1 VTSPPREAD
10 VPAAAPAALRPA
22 LARYPA
28 PLNWFVAVVQ
38 TARPRQW
45 PKNLLVLAAP
55 LAGASLGRDDGLLYA
70 LAAAAA
76 FVAASAAVYFV
87 NDVMDAER
95 DRQHP
100 AKRFRAVASGR
111 LPKAHALAMAA
122 LGILVSLAVGFWIR
136 EPRLSAVIGAYLA
149 FSVLYSAKLKHVPV
163 VELVFVAAGFVLRAL
178 GGAIATHVPP
188 SAWFLLVCS
197 LGALMVAIAKRYTE
211 LAALDGNAARH
222 RPVMRWYTPAKL
234 RLSQRVV
241 AGAMILA
248 YLLWA
253 TAERDSWMAG
263 WHLASAVAL
272 SLALVRFDQLTGNAQ
287 GRPVE
292 DLISRDRQ
300 MNVCELAWLIMFAV
314 GL

>member
-1 VTSPPREAD
+1 VTSPPQE
-10 VPAAAPAALRPA
+10 AAAPAAARPA
-22 LARYPA
+22 VTRYPA
-28 PLNWFVAVVQ
+28 PVHWLGAVVQ

-45 PKNLLVLAAP
+45 PKNLLVFAAP
-55 LAGASLGRDDGLLYA
+55 LAGASLGRNDGFLYA

-76 FVAASAAVYFV
+76 FTAASASVYFI
-87 NDVMDAER
+87 NDVADAER

-100 AKRFRAVASGR
+100 VKRSRAVASGR
-111 LPKAHALAMAA
+111 LPRAHALAVAA
-122 LGILVSLAVGFWIR
+122 LGIVASLAVGFWIR
-136 EPRLSAVIGAYLA
+136 EPRLSAVIGAYLV
-149 FSVLYSAKLKHVPV
+149 FSVLYSAVLKHVPV
-163 VELVFVAAGFVLRAL
+163 VELAFVAAGFVLRAL

-211 LAALDGNAARH
+211 LAALDGAAARH
-222 RPVMRWYTPAKL
+222 RPVMRWYTPAML

-241 AGAMILA
+241 ACAMILA

-253 TAERDSWMAG
+253 TAERDPWMAG
-263 WHLASAVAL
+263 WHLASA
-272 SLALVRFDQLTGNAQ
+272 LALGLALLRFDRLTGQAE

-292 DLISRDRQ
+292 DLITRDRL
-300 MNVCELAWLIMFAV
+300 MNICELAWLAMFAI

>member
-1 VTSPPREAD
+1 VTSHLREAG
-10 VPAAAPAALRPA
+10 APAAVQPA

-28 PLNWFVAVVQ
+28 PVPWLVAVAA

-45 PKNLLVLAAP
+45 PKNLLVFAAP
-55 LAGASLGRDDGLLYA
+55 LAGASLGRNDGLAYA

-76 FVAASAAVYFV
+76 FISASAAVYFV

-100 AKRFRAVASGR
+100 VKRFRAVASGR

-122 LGILVSLAVGFWIR
+122 LGIVGSLAVGFWIG
-136 EPRLSAVIGAYLA
+136 EPRLSAVIGVYLV
-149 FSVLYSAKLKHVPV
+149 FSVLYSAVLKHVPV
-163 VELVFVAAGFVLRAL
+163 VELAFVAAGFVLRAL
-178 GGAIATHVPP
+178 GGAIVTHVPP

-211 LAALDGNAARH
+211 LAALDGAAPKH
-222 RPVMRWYTPAKL
+222 RPVMRFYTPGML
-234 RLSQRVV
+234 RLSQRIV

-248 YLLWA
+248 YLFWA
-253 TAERDSWMAG
+253 TAERDPWMAG

-272 SLALVRFDQLTGNAQ
+272 FLALVRFDQLTGQAE

-292 DLISRDRQ
+292 DLITRDRL
-300 MNVCELAWLIMFAV
+300 MNVAELAWLIMFAV

>member
-1 VTSPPREAD
+1 VTSHVREANA
-10 VPAAAPAALRPA
+10 PAAAVRPA

-28 PLNWFVAVVQ
+28 PVHWVVAVVQ

-45 PKNLLVLAAP
+45 PKNLLVFAAP
-55 LAGASLGRDDGLLYA
+55 LAGASLGRNDGLAYA

-76 FVAASAAVYFV
+76 FIAASAAVYFV

-100 AKRFRAVASGR
+100 VKRFRAVASGR
-111 LPKAHALAMAA
+111 LPKAHALAVAA
-122 LGILVSLAVGFWIR
+122 LGVVASLAVGFWIQ
-136 EPRLSAVIGAYLA
+136 EPRLSAVIGVYLV

-163 VELVFVAAGFVLRAL
+163 VELAFVASGFVLRAL

-211 LAALDGNAARH
+211 LAALDGDAARH
-222 RPVMRWYTPAKL
+222 RPVMRWYTPAML
-234 RLSQRVV
+234 RLGQRVV
-241 AGAMILA
+241 AVAMILA

-253 TAERDSWMAG
+253 TAERNPWMAG
-263 WHLASAVAL
+263 WHLASAAAL
-272 SLALVRFDQLTGNAQ
+272 FLALVRFDQLTGQAE

-292 DLISRDRQ
+292 DLITRDRL
-300 MNVCELAWLIMFAV
+300 MNCWELAWLIMFAV

>member
-10 VPAAAPAALRPA
+10 ALAAVRPA
-22 LARYPA
+22 LARSA
-28 PLNWFVAVVQ
+28 LLLWLIAFVQ

-45 PKNLLVLAAP
+45 PKNLLVFAAP
-55 LAGASLGRDDGLLYA
+55 LAGASLGRNDGLAYA

-76 FVAASAAVYFV
+76 FIAASASVYFV
-87 NDVMDAER
+87 NDVADAER

-100 AKRFRAVASGR
+100 VKRFRAVASGR
-111 LPKAHALAMAA
+111 LPRAHALVLAV
-122 LGILVSLAVGFWIR
+122 LGIAASLAVGFWIR
-136 EPRLSAVIGAYLA
+136 EPQLSAVIGAYLV
-149 FSVLYSAKLKHVPV
+149 FSVLYSAVLKHVPV
-163 VELVFVAAGFVLRAL
+163 IELAFVAAGFVLRVL

-211 LAALDGNAARH
+211 LAMLHGEAAGH
-222 RPVMRWYTPAKL
+222 RPVMRWYSPAML

-253 TAERDSWMAG
+253 TAERDPWRAG
-263 WHLASAVAL
+263 WHLASA
-272 SLALVRFDQLTGNAQ
+272 LALGLALLRFDQVTGQAE

-292 DLISRDRQ
+292 DLITRDRL
-300 MNVCELAWLIMFAV
+300 MNCCELAWLAMFAI
-314 GL
+314 GLSV

>member
-1 VTSPPREAD
+1 MTSPPREAD
-10 VPAAAPAALRPA
+10 VPAAAQAAVRPE

-28 PLNWFVAVVQ
+28 PLKWLVAVVQ

-45 PKNLLVLAAP
+45 PKNLLVFAAP

-70 LAAAAA
+70 LAATAA
-76 FVAASAAVYFV
+76 FIAASAAVYFV

-100 AKRFRAVASGR
+100 VKRFRAVASGR
-111 LPKAHALAMAA
+111 LSKAHALAMAA
-122 LGILVSLAVGFWIR
+122 LGIVASLAVGFWIG
-136 EPRLSAVIGAYLA
+136 EPGLSAVIGAYLV
-149 FSVLYSAKLKHVPV
+149 FSVLYSVKLKHVPV

-178 GGAIATHVPP
+178 GGAIATHVSP

-211 LAALDGNAARH
+211 LAALDGAAARH
-222 RPVMRWYTPAKL
+222 RPVMRWYTPEML

-253 TAERDSWMAG
+253 TAERDPWMAG
-263 WHLASAVAL
+263 WHLASAAAL
-272 SLALVRFDQLTGNAQ
+272 SLALVRFDQLTGKAQ

-292 DLISRDRQ
+292 DLIIRDRL
-300 MNVCELAWLIMFAV
+300 MNLFEMAWLIMFAV

>member
-1 VTSPPREAD
+1 VTFRLRETN
-10 VPAAAPAALRPA
+10 APAAVRPA
-22 LARYPA
+22 LARYSA
-28 PLNWFVAVVQ
+28 PVQWLMAVVQ

-45 PKNLLVLAAP
+45 PKNLLVFAAP
-55 LAGASLGRDDGLLYA
+55 LAGASLGRDDGLGYA

-76 FVAASAAVYFV
+76 FTAASAAVYFV
-87 NDVMDAER
+87 NDVADAER

-100 AKRFRAVASGR
+100 VKRFRAVASGR
-111 LPKAHALAMAA
+111 LPRVHALAVAVLCIAA
-122 LGILVSLAVGFWIR
+122 SLAVGFWIG
-136 EPRLSAVIGAYLA
+136 EPRLSAVIGAYLV
-149 FSVLYSAKLKHVPV
+149 FSVLYSAVLKHVPV
-163 VELVFVAAGFVLRAL
+163 VELAFVAAGFVLRAL

-222 RPVMRWYTPAKL
+222 RPVMRWYTPAML
-234 RLSQRVV
+234 RLGQRIV
-241 AGAMILA
+241 AGAMIVA

-253 TAERDSWMAG
+253 TAERDPWMAG

-272 SLALVRFDQLTGNAQ
+272 GLALVRFDQLSGQAE

-292 DLISRDRQ
+292 DLIIRDRL
-300 MNVCELAWLIMFAV
+300 MNYCELAWLAMFAI

>member
-1 VTSPPREAD
+1 VTSRLREAD
-10 VPAAAPAALRPA
+10 TPAAIRPA
-22 LARYPA
+22 LARYSA
-28 PLNWFVAVVQ
+28 PVNWLTAVVQ

-45 PKNLLVLAAP
+45 PKNLLVFAAP
-55 LAGASLGRDDGLLYA
+55 LAGATLGRRDGLGYA
-70 LAAAAA
+70 IMAAAA
-76 FVAASAAVYFV
+76 FISASVAVYFV
-87 NDVMDAER
+87 NDVVDAER

-100 AKRFRAVASGR
+100 VKRFRAVAAGR
-111 LPKAHALAMAA
+111 LPRAHALALAA
-122 LGILVSLAVGFWIR
+122 LGVIGSLAAGFWIG
-136 EPRLSAVIGAYLA
+136 EPRLSAVIGIYLV
-149 FSVLYSAKLKHVPV
+149 FSVAYSAMLKHVPV
-163 VELVFVAAGFVLRAL
+163 VELAFVAAGFVLRAL

-211 LAALDGNAARH
+211 LAVLDGDASRH
-222 RPVMRWYTPAKL
+222 RPVMRWYSGSML
-234 RLSQRVV
+234 RLGQRVV

-253 TAERDSWMAG
+253 TAERDPWMAG

-272 SLALVRFDQLTGNAQ
+272 GLALIRFDQLTARAD

-292 DLISRDRQ
+292 DLIARDRL
-300 MNVCELAWLIMFAV
+300 MVCCEAAWLTMFAI

>member
-10 VPAAAPAALRPA
+10 VTAAATAAVRPA

-28 PLNWFVAVVQ
+28 PVQWLVAVVQ

-45 PKNLLVLAAP
+45 PKNLLVFAAP
-55 LAGASLGRDDGLLYA
+55 LAGASLGRNNGLAYA

-76 FVAASAAVYFV
+76 FIAASAAVYFI

-100 AKRFRAVASGR
+100 VKKFRAVASGR

-122 LGILVSLAVGFWIR
+122 LGIAASLAVGFWIR
-136 EPRLSAVIGAYLA
+136 EPGLSAVIGVYLV

-163 VELVFVAAGFVLRAL
+163 VELAFVAAGFVLRAL

-211 LAALDGNAARH
+211 LAALDGDAARH
-222 RPVMRWYTPAKL
+222 RPVMRWYSRRML
-234 RLSQRVV
+234 RLGQRVV

-272 SLALVRFDQLTGNAQ
+272 ILALVRFDQLTGNAR

-292 DLISRDRQ
+292 DLISRDRL
-300 MNVCELAWLIMFAV
+300 MNFCELAWLIMFAV